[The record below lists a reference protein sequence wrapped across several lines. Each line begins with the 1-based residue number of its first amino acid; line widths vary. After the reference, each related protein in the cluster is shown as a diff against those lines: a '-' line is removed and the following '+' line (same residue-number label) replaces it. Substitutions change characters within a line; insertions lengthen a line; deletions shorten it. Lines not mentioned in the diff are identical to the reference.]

1 MKYCSECK
9 KIIFDHTEICSCGNK
24 LTESIAA
31 ETPIQL
37 TVVSITEK
45 DRISALLDDNKIP
58 YSVQIKEDKSNLT
71 SVPGF
76 ETADYKIMVPFAFYK
91 RAIDI
96 LVGALTME
104 LPSFYDE
111 LPENTESQWSE
122 MSSIKRNAVR
132 LFSAI
137 AFALVVWL
145 IVTGVDVIAAF
156 IKGLF

>member
-58 YSVQIKEDKSNLT
+58 YSVQIKEDLT

-96 LVGALTME
+96 LVGASTME